1 MKRLNH
7 LFWTLATVMIFY
19 AGTAQESL
27 KKIEIESVETT
38 FSAEINA
45 DTTLEDLEFLKKLFQ
60 EDFNTTITFDDVKMI
75 DNKIVALKLKVFNE
89 NQSYVKSIIGT
100 TPISPFSITV
110 KATDDEKFRI
120 DMEQQNALGNHS
132 GFMMED
138 KNLFDSFFNRTPDIH
153 SHFSR
158 LEEEMNTLRE
168 EMHATQQRMWELFS
182 EQSSDSQIQQTLPD
196 HNEDNLSGDVKNI

>member
-153 SHFSR
+153 FNFSR
-158 LEEEMNTLRE
+158 LEGSYFQNKVLTRKFNK
-168 EMHATQQRMWELFS
+168 HY
-182 EQSSDSQIQQTLPD
+182 QTIMKIICQGMLKIF
-196 HNEDNLSGDVKNI
+196 NQNVR

>member
-19 AGTAQESL
+19 VGTAQEQS

-132 GFMMED
+132 GFMTED
-138 KNLFDSFFNRTPDIH
+138 KNLFDSFFNRTPDIY

>member
-138 KNLFDSFFNRTPDIH
+138 KNLFDSFFNRTPDIY

-158 LEEEMNTLRE
+158 LEEEMNHLRE
-168 EMHATQQRMWELFS
+168 EIHATQQRMWELFS
-182 EQSSDSQIQQTLPD
+182 EHSYESQIQQTLPN
-196 HNEDNLSGDVKNI
+196 HN

>member
-19 AGTAQESL
+19 AGTAQEQS

-138 KNLFDSFFNRTPDIH
+138 RSEEHTSELQ
-153 SHFSR
+153 SR
-158 LEEEMNTLRE
+158 PHL
-168 EMHATQQRMWELFS
+168 
-182 EQSSDSQIQQTLPD
+182 
-196 HNEDNLSGDVKNI
+196 VC

>member
-19 AGTAQESL
+19 VGTAQEQS

-110 KATDDEKFRI
+110 KATGDEKFRI
-120 DMEQQNALGNHS
+120 DLNQQNTLGNRS
-132 GFMMED
+132 GFMTED

-153 SHFSR
+153 FNFSR

-196 HNEDNLSGDVKNI
+196 NNEDNLSVDVKNI

>member
-19 AGTAQESL
+19 VGTAQEQS

-38 FSAEINA
+38 FSAERNA
-45 DTTLEDLEFLKKLFQ
+45 DTTLEDLEFLKGLFQ

-89 NQSYVKSIIGT
+89 NQSYVKSISGT
-100 TPISPFSITV
+100 IPISPFSITV
-110 KATDDEKFRI
+110 KRTDDENIRT
-120 DMEQQNALGNHS
+120 DMEQQNALGNYS
-132 GFMMED
+132 GYMMED
-138 KNLFDSFFNRTPDIH
+138 KNLLDSFFNRIPYIY

>member
-19 AGTAQESL
+19 VGTAQEQS

-110 KATDDEKFRI
+110 KATGDEKFRI
-120 DMEQQNALGNHS
+120 DLNQQNTLGNRS
-132 GFMMED
+132 GFMTED

-153 SHFSR
+153 FNFSR